1 VVLVVELAVV
11 LVVERVEVEAA
22 GVVEDVD
29 TDVLEDCAT
38 ELPVLVVELAE
49 LTELADVEVCVVVPL
64 DGGAE
69 AR

>member
-1 VVLVVELAVV
+1 VALVVELVV
-11 LVVERVEVEAA
+11 ALVVERVEVEAA

-49 LTELADVEVCVVVPL
+49 LTELADVEVGVVVTL